1 MSPFQK
7 PEHTPPSSLGVLE
20 IDTSKLVAN
29 YHHLQKQAPSAL
41 CGAAVKADAYGL
53 GCNDVSY
60 HLSLAGCDHFF
71 VVHLEEGIL
80 LREYLKLMLPN
91 KNPTIYVMSGVLPNT
106 EDLLIRHNL
115 TPTLITPHQVNL
127 WQRAA
132 LKHEKQLGA
141 VLHFDTGMARTG
153 LSRSQAQDLA
163 SNPQD
168 LEGVHVEVI
177 MSHLACSNE
186 LENPFNQHQLKSFGE
201 LSAMFPNIP
210 QSLSNSWGIFLGHQ
224 FHKNLVRPGGGIYG
238 LSLTKKQNNN
248 IPGIQNVISLKARI
262 VQIQNIQK
270 GATVGYGGTFKA
282 PRPTRV
288 ATLGVGYADGYMRA
302 LSNRGVVKIG
312 DHFAPIIGRI
322 SMDFATVDVTDI
334 PEDQVYENGW
344 ALVLGDDVYPQD
356 MAEKAGTI
364 SYELAV
370 NLSRRYHR
378 RYTK

>member
-1 MSPFQK
+1 MSLFK
-7 PEHTPPSSLGVLE
+7 NLEHTPSSALGVLE

-60 HLSLAGCDHFF
+60 HLALAGCDHFF
-71 VVHLEEGIL
+71 VVHLEEGVS
-80 LREYLKLMLPN
+80 LREHLTRTLPN
-91 KNPTIYVMSGVLPNT
+91 KNPIIYVMSGVLPNT
-106 EDLLIRHNL
+106 EDLLIHHNL
-115 TPTLITPHQVNL
+115 TPTLITPNQVNL
-127 WQRAA
+127 WKNAA
-132 LKHEKQLGA
+132 LKCQKQLGA

-153 LSRSQAQDLA
+153 LSVKQAQDLA
-163 SNPQD
+163 NNLQD
-168 LEGVHVEVI
+168 LEGIRVELV

-186 LENPFNQHQLKSFGE
+186 LDNPFNQRQLQAFERLG
-201 LSAMFPNIP
+201 AMFPNVP
-210 QSLSNSWGIFLGHQ
+210 QSLSNSSGIFLGKEFQ
-224 FHKNLVRPGGGIYG
+224 KNLVRPGAGIYG
-238 LSLTKKQNNN
+238 LSLTKNQNSN
-248 IPGIQNVISLKARI
+248 IPGIQNVISLRARI
-262 VQIQNIQK
+262 VQIQDIPK

-288 ATLGVGYADGYMRA
+288 ATLGVGYADGYIRD
-302 LSNRGVVKIG
+302 LGNIGIVKIG
-312 DHFAPIIGRI
+312 DHFAPIIGRV

-334 PEDQVYENGW
+334 PENEVHENGW